1 MKKTLMGNHAAAV
14 AVRLARTEVVAAYP
28 ITPQTQVVE
37 ALAEMKASGEFAG
50 RFVKVESEHSAMACL
65 VGAAQTGVR
74 CFTATSSQGLAYMHE
89 MLHWAAG
96 ARLPIVMAEVN
107 RALGAPWILWTDQT
121 DSLAQRDTGWLQFYC
136 SSNQEILD
144 TTLLAFKVAEELSLP
159 VMVNYDGF
167 TLSHTYEPVDV
178 PAQELVDRFLPKHD
192 FALAL
197 DLADP
202 KAFSALPKPQEYFR
216 LRRRMAADMGRA
228 HQVIASVEDE
238 FARLFGRSYS
248 AVEAYKADDA
258 DALLVTTGAPA
269 STALD
274 AVDELRK
281 EGFKAGNLRIRQ
293 FRPFP
298 AEALRAY
305 ARPGRNLVVVDR
317 NFSMGQEGIFCEELK
332 SALYPL
338 KERPQ
343 VFGTVAGLGG
353 GDITVELLKEIWL
366 DAKQGRG
373 DALQPVWMEDAR

>member
-1 MKKTLMGNHAAAV
+1 MKKTLMGNHAAAT
-14 AVRLARTEVVAAYP
+14 AVKLARTEVVAAYP

-37 ALAEMKASGEFAG
+37 ALAEMKASGEFTG

-65 VGAAQTGVR
+65 VGSAQTGAR
-74 CFTATSSQGLAYMHE
+74 SFTATSSQGLAYMHE

-121 DSLAQRDTGWLQFYC
+121 DSLSQRDTGWMQFYC

-144 TTLLAFKVAEELSLP
+144 TMLIAFKVAEQLSLP
-159 VMVNYDGF
+159 AMVNYDGF

-178 PAQELVDRFLPKHD
+178 PSQELVDKFLPKLD
-192 FALAL
+192 YEFAV
-197 DLADP
+197 DLENP
-202 KAFSALPKPQEYFR
+202 RAFSALPKPQEYMR
-216 LRRRMAADMGRA
+216 LRRRMAADMARG
-228 HQVIASVEDE
+228 QKVIAAAEDE

-248 AVEAYKADDA
+248 AVEGYKAEDA
-258 DALLVTTGAPA
+258 DTLLVTTGAPA

-281 EGFKAGNLRIRQ
+281 EGFKAGNLRVRQ

-305 ARPGRNLVVVDR
+305 AKPGRNMVVVDR
-317 NFSMGQEGIFCEELK
+317 NISIGHHGIFCEEIK

-343 VFGTVAGLGG
+343 VFGTITGLGG

-366 DAKQGRG
+366 DAHQGRG
-373 DALQPVWMEDAR
+373 EALEPVWMEDAR